1 MGPGRRPLV
10 LHTESSTGYGGQEI
24 RILTECAW
32 LRAHGWE
39 VLVAGQPGSRLLA
52 EAAAAGVPTA
62 GIAMRHALH
71 AGALAALR
79 RLMAQRRVGIVHTHS
94 SVDSWLAT
102 LAARS
107 LRLPVVRS
115 RHVAIAV
122 GRRAAWVYHLADRIV
137 TSGEAVREILV
148 AAGVR
153 PERVVSI
160 PPGVDVERFH
170 PGVRGDAVRRELGLA
185 GPVVGMVADLRRSKG
200 HAVFLEAV
208 RDALS
213 VLPGLR
219 GLVVG
224 DGVGRDRV
232 RRLVADLGL
241 AGAVAMTG
249 FRRDVPE
256 VMAALDL
263 LVLPSIKSEA
273 TSQVL
278 LQALA
283 VGTPVVATTVGGS
296 PEIVRDGE
304 TGWLVPPADAGALAQ
319 AMLDALARPGE
330 ARRRAAAGQRE
341 VRERFSLPAAMARTI
356 AVYDALPLR
365 RRSGPVPA

>member
-1 MGPGRRPLV
+1 MGRRPLV

-24 RILTECAW
+24 RILAECTW
-32 LRAHGWE
+32 LQAHGWG
-39 VLVAGQPGSRLLA
+39 VLIAAQPGSRLLA
-52 EAAAAGVPTA
+52 EAAGAGVPA
-62 GIAMRHALH
+62 VGIAMRHALH
-71 AGALAALR
+71 PVALLGLR
-79 RLMAQRRVGIVHTHS
+79 RLMVDRGVGIVHTHS

-107 LRLPVVRS
+107 LHLPVVRS

-122 GRRAAWVYHLADRIV
+122 GRRAAWVYHLADRVV
-137 TSGEAVREILV
+137 TSGEAVRAILL
-148 AAGVR
+148 AAGV
-153 PERVVSI
+153 PPDRVVSI

-170 PGVRGDAVRRELGLA
+170 PAVGGDAVRRELGLT
-185 GPVVGMVADLRRSKG
+185 GPVVGLVADLRRSKG

-208 RDALS
+208 RDVLS
-213 VLPGLR
+213 VLPDLR
-219 GLVVG
+219 VLIVG

-241 AGAVAMTG
+241 ADAVTMTG

-304 TGWLVPPADAGALAQ
+304 TGWLVPPADAGALAR
-319 AMLDALARPGE
+319 AIREALERPAE
-330 ARRRAAAGQRE
+330 ARRRAAVGQQE
-341 VRERFSLPAAMARTI
+341 VRDRFALPAAMERTT
-356 AVYDALPLR
+356 AVYAGLPVR
-365 RRSGPVPA
+365 RRPDPVPA